1 VGAGATAHAGAE
13 SSGSDGTTACRW
25 GWWVVVTRQ
34 CLIGPFK
41 LKFDRLN
48 TNLTVQTEKT
58 SFFTV
63 SAQKT
68 QKIIKIT
75 NFTPL

>member
-13 SSGSDGTTACRW
+13 SSGSAGTTTCRW

-48 TNLTVQTEKT
+48 TNSTVQTEKLA
-58 SFFTV
+58 FL
-63 SAQKT
+63 
-68 QKIIKIT
+68 
-75 NFTPL
+75 PLALKKHKKS

>member
-1 VGAGATAHAGAE
+1 VGAGATAYAGAE
-13 SSGSDGTTACRW
+13 SSGSAGTTTCRW

-58 SFFTV
+58 SFLALKKHKK
-63 SAQKT
+63 S
-68 QKIIKIT
+68 
-75 NFTPL
+75 